1 MKKSDI
7 ILVAAVYAITAF
19 FFVMVLQYPSDV
31 RIYPIFIM
39 TVLAVLTTMH
49 LVGCL
54 VKFAREKKIEN

>member
-39 TVLAVLTTMH
+39 TVLDV
-49 LVGCL
+49 
-54 VKFAREKKIEN
+54 